1 MRGTEKPQLSDCCQL
16 SLCFSNGGGG
26 VDNLAHNQPL
36 MPLKCQRL
44 QKERETAKLGAHS
57 YFSMADAIIR
67 SCLTVR
73 TNKDPRSLKKQKT
86 NKQNREGRH
95 DKREMKKRKRDFV
108 EVMEAAPSNGC
119 LYSTKFGVDLSHSFS
134 LSLRR

>member
-1 MRGTEKPQLSDCCQL
+1 MPHNEDKQRPQKFEK
-16 SLCFSNGGGG
+16 
-26 VDNLAHNQPL
+26 
-36 MPLKCQRL
+36 K
-44 QKERETAKLGAHS
+44 T
-57 YFSMADAIIR
+57 
-67 SCLTVR
+67 T
-73 TNKDPRSLKKQKT
+73 T

-95 DKREMKKRKRDFV
+95 DKGEMKKRKRDFV

>member
-1 MRGTEKPQLSDCCQL
+1 MS
-16 SLCFSNGGGG
+16 
-26 VDNLAHNQPL
+26 
-36 MPLKCQRL
+36 
-44 QKERETAKLGAHS
+44 ETAERKGDSKTGSTFIFQHGRC
-57 YFSMADAIIR
+57 YNTFMPHNEDKQR
-67 SCLTVR
+67 PQ
-73 TNKDPRSLKKQKT
+73 KFEKKKKT

>member
-1 MRGTEKPQLSDCCQL
+1 M
-16 SLCFSNGGGG
+16 GGG

-44 QKERETAKLGAHS
+44 QKGRETAKLGAHS

-67 SCLTVR
+67 SCLTMR
-73 TNKDPRSLKKQKT
+73 TNKDPRSLKKKKKT